1 MRVGR
6 REAPPRVDADA
17 PRIEGIESKSTPGI
31 ICVMPQLH
39 ITDQKSQTE
48 ADRRAW
54 RRRTPEERLDEVE
67 RLRVEAGKFLYEYP
81 TRLRRLLSIARIE
94 RR

>member
-17 PRIEGIESKSTPGI
+17 PRIEGIESMSTHGI